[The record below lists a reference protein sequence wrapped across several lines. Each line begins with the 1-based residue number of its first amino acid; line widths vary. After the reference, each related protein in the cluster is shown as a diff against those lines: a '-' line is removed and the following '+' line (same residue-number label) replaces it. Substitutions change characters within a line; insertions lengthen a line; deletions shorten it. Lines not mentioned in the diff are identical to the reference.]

1 MPRVLITGSS
11 RGIGFALT
19 KLFAERGWNVI
30 ATCRNPEGASMLHE
44 LVRSHSQIRICELDV
59 ADFDSING
67 LKETLGD
74 GRIDV
79 LLNNAGIYGENSG
92 QSFGGLNYPSWRETF
107 EVNTLGPIKMA
118 ETFFEQVQN
127 SERKIIATISTMMSS
142 LTENLDGR
150 HYIYR
155 STKAALNMVLKN
167 LSIDMKPH
175 GITVLILHPG
185 WVRTDMGGDE
195 APLSPSESATG
206 LYEVISNATLPDTG
220 KFYAYDGRTIPW

>member
-1 MPRVLITGSS
+1 MPRILITGSS

-19 KLFAERGWNVI
+19 KVFAEKGWNVI
-30 ATCRNPEGASMLHE
+30 ATCRNPERASMLHE
-44 LVRSHSQIRICELDV
+44 LVRSNGQIRICQLDV
-59 ADFDSING
+59 ADFNSITD
-67 LKETLGD
+67 LKETLED
-74 GRIDV
+74 ERIDV

-92 QSFGGLNYPSWRETF
+92 QNFGGLNYPSWRETF

-118 ETFFEQVQN
+118 ETFFEQVQK

-142 LTENLDGR
+142 LTENFDGR

-167 LSIDMKPH
+167 LSIDMKPQ

-185 WVRTDMGGDE
+185 WVRTDMGGGE
-195 APLSPSESATG
+195 APLSPSESAIG

-220 KFYAYDGRTIPW
+220 KFYAYDGKTIPW